1 MNKQMIR
8 YQLIIKLNLF
18 MKKAV
23 IFLTGAIILS
33 LTSFGQFE
41 PSQDNGDGFEKLKV
55 HVGGDFALQYQIL
68 NHHADSS
75 LIPLGTGFNLPTANL
90 NLDVDLARGIKLNL
104 VTYLSARHHNEAW
117 VKGGYIVFDELSF
130 INSPGIDRLMDYL
143 TITVGDMELNYGDA
157 HFRRSD
163 NGSVTHNPFVGN
175 YIMDAFTTA
184 PALEVMYRN
193 KGILAMAGATTG
205 SLRQDLTRF
214 ANNTYYEYN
223 AHKEIGFYWKLGYDK
238 EFVDDIRAR
247 LTVSGYHMP
256 KKNHN
261 NTLYY
266 GDRTGSRYY
275 LIMNRQTFNATDV
288 DIKSNHTS
296 GNWGPG
302 IGNKDNSFMVN
313 LFAQAKGAEIFATY
327 ETARGLY
334 ASGSEYKFS
343 QVAAEGLYRFGG
355 KRQFYGGLRYDY
367 VKGDTDT
374 NVPGDKSV
382 NRINVGAGWFIIPSI
397 VCKIEYVNQ
406 NYTDFISD
414 YGADAG
420 FNGIMI
426 EAAVSF

>member
-1 MNKQMIR
+1 
-8 YQLIIKLNLF
+8 
-18 MKKAV
+18 MKKFELLFAAAS
-23 IFLTGAIILS
+23 LLS
-33 LTSFGQFE
+33 FTSFAQFE
-41 PSQDNGDGFEKLKV
+41 PSQDKGEGFEKPKV
-55 HVGGDFALQYQIL
+55 HVGGDFAIQYQVL
-68 NHHADSS
+68 QHHADSS

-90 NLDVDLARGIKLNL
+90 NLDVDLAPGIKLNL
-104 VTYLSARHHNEAW
+104 VTYLSSRHHNEAW

-130 INSPGIDRLMDYL
+130 INSPGIDKLMDYL

-163 NGSVTHNPFVGN
+163 NGNVTRNPFVGN

-184 PALEVMYRN
+184 PALEIMFRN
-193 KGILAMAGATTG
+193 KGIIAMAGATTG
-205 SLRQDLTRF
+205 SLKQDLTKY
-214 ANNTYYEYN
+214 AGNTYTKYN
-223 AHKEIGFYWKLGYDK
+223 ALQEIGFYWKLGYDK
-238 EFVDDIRAR
+238 EFADDIRAR

-261 NTLYY
+261 STLYY

-275 LIMNRQTFNATDV
+275 LVMNRQTFNATDV

-302 IGNKDNSFMVN
+302 IGTKDNSFMVN
-313 LFAQAKGAEIFATY
+313 LFAQAKGAEFFGTFESAS
-327 ETARGLY
+327 GLY
-334 ASGSEYKFS
+334 ANDTKFKFS

-355 KRQFYGGLRYDY
+355 KRQFYGGIRYNY

-374 NVPGDKSV
+374 GTPGDKSV
-382 NRINVGAGWFIIPSI
+382 NRINIAAGWYIIPSI
-397 VCKIEYVNQ
+397 VVKLEYMDQ
-406 NYTDFISD
+406 NYKDFIPE

-420 FNGIMI
+420 FNGAMV